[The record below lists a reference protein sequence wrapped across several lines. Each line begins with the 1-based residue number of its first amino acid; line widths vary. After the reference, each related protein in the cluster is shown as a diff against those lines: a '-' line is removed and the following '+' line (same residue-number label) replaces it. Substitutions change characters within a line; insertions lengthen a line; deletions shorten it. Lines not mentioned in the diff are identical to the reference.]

1 MGVSFKV
8 SKIGKRFVPK
18 PSLVEDTSTNE
29 ASDSSKENSQN
40 KKREV
45 EDAAGV
51 CPPDEGCGISADHE
65 VSFTLN
71 VYPDGYSI
79 EKPSEK
85 EGANQGTLQDVP
97 KLLHPYDR
105 ASETLFSAV
114 ESGRLPGDLL
124 DDIPCKF
131 VDGTIVCEVRDYRNS
146 SSEGGSGALPVDGS
160 PIVSKICL
168 RMSLE
173 NIVKDIP
180 VISDNSWTYGDLMEV
195 ESRILKALKPQL
207 HLDPYPNL
215 DRLSTNPVP
224 VKLNLSM
231 RHLRRK
237 RLRQMPEVT
246 VTSNNKVHVKK
257 ACVDRILES
266 SNSKFGDSGIV
277 PGNLMPQHIN
287 ENLTNQNLAPNNIMA
302 LRPKSFVP
310 DASIPSVSLTS
321 QQARYQMGGMPRSTT
336 DHGSP
341 AVSEMMISYTDN
353 LSTTASFH
361 GKRDSQDGPMSPLSS
376 LNKRARQ
383 TPMGSDGIQQQQI
396 GPSIESLHGDLSW
409 KLQQQAVTRG
419 MQYANAGIQKYPQ
432 QAFDGVPNQEA
443 GAMPFSAGHQ
453 NMRIVPKQEPFES
466 DRLDGSELSQGKT
479 DIHMVGTELNHVE
492 AQQPRLQHRL
502 SYQAFRPSPQSHWN
516 NMGQHFEKDLRKE
529 DQFKRKSVQS
539 PRVSAGALPQSPLS
553 SKSGEISSSSVG
565 PHFGAVTASTTLGTS
580 QKEKS
585 AVTSVPAAGG
595 TQSLTSSANDSMQ
608 RQHQAHVAAKRRSN
622 SLPKT
627 PAISGVGSPAS
638 VSNMSLPLNANSPSV
653 GTPPLADQ
661 SVLERFSKID
671 MVTARYQLNS
681 NKKKA
686 DDYPVRKP
694 GAHSAQNL
702 MHCLSNAFNNED
714 FKDEAR
720 PLSKSFVNGSMNNC
734 KMRVLNFA
742 HPERMLQGNV
752 VSIVHRLR
760 SRMIMLEKPNDG
772 TVAFYYGDVV
782 DDGDILSAEDY
793 LPTLPNTH
801 LADLLAAEFCSLM
814 MRDGYLVDDRIQA
827 KPTRMNIPP
836 SIQQNTAGTP
846 PNNLGVEMQQYAEAV
861 PGQTSGEVAKPAN
874 SNNPPLTSPQNVLP
888 GTRMFPPGNSQG
900 MHMSQGLLSGVSVPA
915 RPQVDPQPSPSLQA
929 QQQPQQQQQPQNQ
942 HSLIQQQQ
950 QYQRSPMMLGANTLS
965 HLNTINQ
972 NSNMQLGNPMVNK
985 PSSLQLQ
992 MLQPQQQQQPQQQT
1006 QMPRKM
1012 MGLGNTVGMGNMG
1025 NNMVGLGGLGN
1036 TMGIG
1041 GARGIGGTGMSSP
1054 MAPISNMGN
1063 VGQNSVNLSQASN
1076 LTNAISQQL
1085 RSGKLTTAQ
1094 AAALM
1099 ASRFKMRSGMLGQP
1113 QSGIVGIPGA
1123 RQMLPGSAGL
1133 SSMLGQTLNRAN
1145 MNPMQRTAMGPVGP
1159 MGPPKM
1165 MQGMNPYMNQ
1175 QQQQQQQ
1182 MQFQQQQLQQ
1192 HQQQQLQQQQI
1203 QQQQQLQPPQ
1213 QQMQQQQQQQ
1223 QETTSPL
1230 QAVVSPSQVGS
1241 PSTMGIPQLNQQP
1254 QPQQSQQQLSPQQLS
1269 QRTPMSP
1276 QMSSGAFHGMSAGGN
1291 PDPCPASPQLSS
1303 QTLGSVGSITNSPM
1317 ELQGVNKSNSIGNA

>member
-8 SKIGKRFVPK
+8 SKTGKRFVPK
-18 PSLVEDTSTNE
+18 PSLLEDTSTND
-29 ASDSSKENSQN
+29 ASQSSKENSQN

-51 CPPDEGCGISADHE
+51 CPPDEGHGISADHE

-85 EGANQGTLQDVP
+85 ESANQGTLQDVS

-105 ASETLFSAV
+105 ASETLFSAI

-131 VDGTIVCEVRDYRNS
+131 VDGTIVCEVRDYRNF
-146 SSEGGSGALPVDGS
+146 SSEEGSAALPVDGS

-195 ESRILKALKPQL
+195 ESRILKALKPRL
-207 HLDPYPNL
+207 CLDPSPNL

-246 VTSNNKVHVKK
+246 VTSNNKVRGKK
-257 ACVDRILES
+257 ACVDRVPES
-266 SNSKFGDSGIV
+266 SNSRFGDSGIV
-277 PGNLMPQHIN
+277 PGNLMTQHVN
-287 ENLTNQNLAPNNIMA
+287 ENITTQNLAPNNILA

-310 DASIPSVSLTS
+310 DASIPSVPLIS
-321 QQARYQMGGMPRSTT
+321 QQARYQVGVGMPRSMQ

-341 AVSEMMISYTDN
+341 AVSEMMISYADN
-353 LSTTASFH
+353 LNSTASFH

-409 KLQQQAVTRG
+409 KLQQQAMARG
-419 MQYANAGIQKYPQ
+419 MQYANAGVQKYPQ

-466 DRLDGSELSQGKT
+466 DRLEGSELSQGKM
-479 DIHMVGTELNHVE
+479 DIHMGGTELNHME
-492 AQQPRLQHRL
+492 AQQRLQHRL
-502 SYQAFRPSPQSHWN
+502 SYQAFRPGPQSHWN
-516 NMGQHFEKDLRKE
+516 NMGQHIEKDLRKE

-565 PHFGAVTASTTLGTS
+565 PHFGAVTASTALGTS

-585 AVTSVPAAGG
+585 AVTSVPAAAG

-608 RQHQAHVAAKRRSN
+608 RQHQAQVAAKRRSN

-638 VSNMSLPLNANSPSV
+638 VSNMSVPLNANSPSV
-653 GTPPLADQ
+653 GTPPFADQ
-661 SVLERFSKID
+661 SVLERFSKIE

-681 NKKKA
+681 NKKKV

-694 GAHSAQNL
+694 SAHSAQNL

-720 PLSKSFVNGSMNNC
+720 PLSKSIVNGSMNNC
-734 KMRVLNFA
+734 KTRVLNFA
-742 HPERMLQGNV
+742 HSEKMLQGNV
-752 VSIVHRLR
+752 VSIVHRVR

-801 LADLLAAEFCSLM
+801 LADLLAAEFCSL
-814 MRDGYLVDDRIQA
+814 VCSA
-827 KPTRMNIPP
+827 KWIYIYIYIGFR
-836 SIQQNTAGTP
+836 
-846 PNNLGVEMQQYAEAV
+846 L
-861 PGQTSGEVAKPAN
+861 
-874 SNNPPLTSPQNVLP
+874 
-888 GTRMFPPGNSQG
+888 
-900 MHMSQGLLSGVSVPA
+900 
-915 RPQVDPQPSPSLQA
+915 QVISALC
-929 QQQPQQQQQPQNQ
+929 
-942 HSLIQQQQ
+942 
-950 QYQRSPMMLGANTLS
+950 
-965 HLNTINQ
+965 LNY
-972 NSNMQLGNPMVNK
+972 VNC
-985 PSSLQLQ
+985 LC
-992 MLQPQQQQQPQQQT
+992 
-1006 QMPRKM
+1006 R
-1012 MGLGNTVGMGNMG
+1012 
-1025 NNMVGLGGLGN
+1025 
-1036 TMGIG
+1036 
-1041 GARGIGGTGMSSP
+1041 
-1054 MAPISNMGN
+1054 
-1063 VGQNSVNLSQASN
+1063 
-1076 LTNAISQQL
+1076 
-1085 RSGKLTTAQ
+1085 
-1094 AAALM
+1094 
-1099 ASRFKMRSGMLGQP
+1099 
-1113 QSGIVGIPGA
+1113 
-1123 RQMLPGSAGL
+1123 
-1133 SSMLGQTLNRAN
+1133 
-1145 MNPMQRTAMGPVGP
+1145 
-1159 MGPPKM
+1159 
-1165 MQGMNPYMNQ
+1165 
-1175 QQQQQQQ
+1175 
-1182 MQFQQQQLQQ
+1182 
-1192 HQQQQLQQQQI
+1192 
-1203 QQQQQLQPPQ
+1203 
-1213 QQMQQQQQQQ
+1213 
-1223 QETTSPL
+1223 
-1230 QAVVSPSQVGS
+1230 
-1241 PSTMGIPQLNQQP
+1241 
-1254 QPQQSQQQLSPQQLS
+1254 
-1269 QRTPMSP
+1269 
-1276 QMSSGAFHGMSAGGN
+1276 
-1291 PDPCPASPQLSS
+1291 
-1303 QTLGSVGSITNSPM
+1303 
-1317 ELQGVNKSNSIGNA
+1317 